1 MKGKAIVFALILG
14 ALAHSVLANP
24 QGEWLAIKG
33 ARIIPVVG
41 EDIAEGT
48 IVIKRNE
55 IEAIGKDIS
64 IPEGAKIID
73 ASGLWAFPGMID
85 CYSFLG
91 LSEISSVAATIDYR
105 ETGRVNPQ
113 VRSVEAL
120 RPDSMHIPITR
131 SNGITAALIV
141 PSGGLIAGQSGLIR
155 LAGWTPAEMVIKSPV
170 AMHVELPALGRA
182 GFRRQQQPREEASK
196 QIQEIKDWL
205 KKARLYGKRKQA
217 ANRNLLLPL
226 PDFDEKLEFLVPVVT
241 GELPLMISVYGE
253 KDILE
258 AIQFVQEEKLK
269 AIFFGVTQGWKVA
282 EEIARA
288 QIPVVFGSLYEMP
301 PSWEDG
307 YDALYRNPSVLHQAG
322 VKIAFSSQSAS
333 LAKDLPYHAAKAAAF
348 GLDRREALKA
358 VTINAAEILGVGEMM
373 GSLEKGKLANIVLTD
388 GDLLEL
394 RTKVHKV
401 FIDGQEI
408 DLSSQY
414 TELLEKYKPRTK
426 PKK

>member
-196 QIQEIKDWL
+196 QIQELKDWWEAWPRKIRKVGLIAQTTVDLFMFRSLVDGLINEVPELIREVMEL
-205 KKARLYGKRKQA
+205 KIINTLCRNTLSRQA
-217 ANRNLLLPL
+217 EALQLALASDLVVVVGGRNSSNT
-226 PDFDEKLEFLVPVVT
+226 EFLRRICEMAGARV
-241 GELPLMISVYGE
+241 
-253 KDILE
+253 
-258 AIQFVQEEKLK
+258 F
-269 AIFFGVTQGWKVA
+269 KVETA
-282 EEIARA
+282 EELDITVPEGARRA
-288 QIPVVFGSLYEMP
+288 AVLGRGS
-301 PSWEDG
+301 G
-307 YDALYRNPSVLHQAG
+307 
-322 VKIAFSSQSAS
+322 
-333 LAKDLPYHAAKAAAF
+333 
-348 GLDRREALKA
+348 
-358 VTINAAEILGVGEMM
+358 
-373 GSLEKGKLANIVLTD
+373 
-388 GDLLEL
+388 
-394 RTKVHKV
+394 
-401 FIDGQEI
+401 
-408 DLSSQY
+408 
-414 TELLEKYKPRTK
+414 
-426 PKK
+426 